1 MNNNEIA
8 VVIGHDHISKGA
20 FSEYINEYE
29 YDYNSGVAKIMVLDT
44 FAHLPNASYTQKMQ
58 NTYRQLDEYSLTLE
72 MHFNAASEGVQG
84 VEALYYAGNM
94 EGKRIAQLYC
104 DLVAKEYAVRNRGAK
119 PLSSDK
125 DRGFRAVA
133 SGKPTGII
141 LEPFFGSNVD
151 CKAFKDKQRHAALMC
166 DFISKI

>member
-1 MNNNEIA
+1 MNDSEIA
-8 VVIGHDHISKGA
+8 VVIGHDYISKGA
-20 FSEYINEYE
+20 FSDYINQYE
-29 YDYNSGVAKIMVLDT
+29 FDYNSEVAQIMGLDT
-44 FAHLPNASYTQKMQ
+44 YTHEPSSSYTHKMQ
-58 NTYRQLDEYSLTLE
+58 NTYRKLGKYSLTLE

-84 VEALYYAGNM
+84 VEALYYGGNM
-94 EGKRIAQLYC
+94 EGKRIAQIYC
-104 DLVAKEYAVRNRGAK
+104 DLVAKEYGVRNRGAK